1 MYLDRFEGWL
11 RLVDIVKVSEEDLA
25 WLYPHL
31 ADDEVI
37 AAWHAAGVALVV
49 VTRGERGAVASTPL
63 GSTSCMAPPVT
74 VVDTVGAGDAFMS
87 GALAHLH
94 ERGLLSRDALR
105 TLEPQSSANCC
116 EWLVW
121 SRRTPVRGQGQTRHG
136 AAILRG
142 GSGGRSREVAMSR
155 ADLVE
160 RARALAVLASGT
172 CWASPAPRVSERAR
186 SRVTLSTS
194 SDPTSCAGSDGRFP
208 PQQPHLDHLGT
219 AEP

>member
-49 VTRGERGAVASTPL
+49 VTQGERGAVASTPL

-94 ERGLLSRDALR
+94 ERGLLVSRCSPNSGDLG
-105 TLEPQSSANCC
+105 PQRNVAGGLSG
-116 EWLVW
+116 
-121 SRRTPVRGQGQTRHG
+121 RRGHLYAGWGRPATARRSC
-136 AAILRG
+136 G
-142 GSGGRSREVAMSR
+142 GPGGRS
-155 ADLVE
+155 
-160 RARALAVLASGT
+160 
-172 CWASPAPRVSERAR
+172 PR
-186 SRVTLSTS
+186 
-194 SDPTSCAGSDGRFP
+194 GR
-208 PQQPHLDHLGT
+208 DEYG
-219 AEP
+219 